1 MEMESIMEMLDE
13 LDDIIENGRKA
24 PFSNRVSLDK
34 EEVLNLLE
42 EMRSKLPNEIKQA
55 QWVIEERNKILIDAQ
70 READQI
76 VKNAEER
83 LVRMID
89 ENEVTKRAYDQAAMI
104 IESAKKTAKEMRLG
118 AVEYSEGIL
127 ADVETRLQELKTVV
141 YSESMKTDEYFG
153 QTLDVLAENIQEL
166 RMSK

>member
-1 MEMESIMEMLDE
+1 MDIESIMEVLDE
-13 LDDIIENGRKA
+13 LEETVENGRKT

-34 EEVLNLLE
+34 EDMLSLIED
-42 EMRSKLPNEIKQA
+42 MRNRLPNEIKQA

-76 VKNAEER
+76 MKNAEER

-89 ENEVTKRAYDQAAMI
+89 ENEVTKRAYDQAAVI

-127 ADVETRLQELKTVV
+127 ADIETRLQELKTVV